1 MTTLDTPV
9 QELGVNLDTPVSES
23 QPLSSSTER
32 LETFKAIK
40 SAYLDH
46 YNTGKPLL
54 QAYQENKGAFD
65 KDGELSQLSQDKLEV
80 DTQSAIQSYE
90 QILEEDPELFREA
103 VEAEALELGPAREQI
118 AKDPTAQFV
127 DSISGIDTTEE
138 TKEAV
143 TNFVKLYELLE
154 EATGDISTFDTV
166 LDFGANLIPLVATGR
181 EANTF
186 GQVLNNEDLLRDIIF
201 NFKSQSFEEQ
211 QAQFPGLIEEL
222 IGGLGPA
229 RGVDVLTKFIDPAT
243 GDELGDFSNWW
254 KVIDAIDIGS
264 IGATAALKVAKFRQA
279 FNLPKVLEKAENPEA
294 AGDVVAAS
302 LASEEIADASN
313 ISQESAFGDAVAF
326 DTSTIDPAYT
336 GGISDDV
343 IRSRDEFF
351 GTADRTVE
359 DIMRGNGYLR
369 EGILNTVERATK
381 EKLVEDN
388 LLSKMRHENV
398 RVTGRTEN
406 TTTFSY
412 QAKDEEGNLFDDSF
426 TLDLTLDDVGQ
437 WNQSEVGVLSS
448 MLASPT
454 VFAKGDTLLDV
465 QTAQRLD
472 SQTAKAFRQLTD
484 LQAAATAPL
493 GNLLRPKNR
502 KRLAEIEVAL
512 KDGDEY
518 VNDNGS
524 RGTVFDVDTLRGT
537 YQLDPQQIET
547 YYRTNRLYNNL
558 WRLRNNTKREEM
570 IALKFK
576 QVNLLDEEYSFGKPH
591 LSEGDALQAI
601 NRGSSTQGFD
611 IQTDEIVELTPEYV
625 ANQYASG
632 KVLVKLQES
641 YSVGA
646 GRGKFTNVFVEAES
660 ISELPSVVLN
670 RKAGYVPRISQNGD
684 WFVKE
689 FGEDIVDGQ
698 SVESIIKTHRYFDN
712 KKDAETF
719 REQLITTAMKTTEEG
734 GEGLTRKQAE
744 KKFRNLEDREQ
755 EIISTATGQFS
766 HGSGGIYT
774 GARAEDEI
782 LFGLSGESGLRVGP
796 YEALV
801 RNIANISRM
810 VPINQ
815 WRLGLEQ
822 RWINTARALTGE
834 DISKFG
840 ELPSTIESTRSGE
853 FLNTMAKQIRDWQGF
868 PSKEEQVFNSITQRL
883 HEWALNGNREKI
895 SKVTGWMRDKDP
907 VAASR
912 AAAFHALLGWF
923 NPAQLWVQAQGM
935 SVAVSINMG
944 KNLAKTLKQTSA
956 MAFLGSAPNP
966 SPARFKFAAKANGME
981 VEELENLYNLWIKTG
996 LEDSILQTADHAA
1009 AIRGHG
1015 VAMQAISNMANKH
1028 GLMFYRPGELLTRR
1042 MAFTTALD
1050 EWQTATGKLTPSN
1063 DELKGVLDRTNN
1075 LMLNLG
1081 KANRASFQKGIAS
1094 IPTQFL
1100 QVSTKS
1106 LESLFGANTNFTRAE
1121 RGRILA
1127 GQIALYGAAGV
1138 PLAGLGVNYMREFL
1152 GVTQEEIDNN
1162 PVLVKTIND
1171 GFWGFTTLGIFGVD
1185 AEVSSRGSLIR
1196 GVTDFVDNWLYSES
1210 TIGEKLLG
1218 AFGSVNQRF
1227 WDTLVSDLKPIMFAP
1242 YQMDVIDVAKLPVMP
1257 FLESVST
1264 WRNAEKAVFMQ
1275 QIDAIL
1281 DQAGNTT
1288 VGREFEI
1295 KESIMAAIGFQLSD
1309 EAKIYD
1315 LNDMSQ
1321 NVLDA
1326 NKKVVDIIIDRMNED
1341 IWRAETGL
1349 FNAERSRETEQF
1361 YAVMYGS
1368 LSYDRQQDVR
1378 EAVRRRIES
1387 DSKLTKAIRRYREK
1401 VTGNTATAIKDIQAA
1416 VLGANLQSLNNAEE
1430 EE

>member
-9 QELGVNLDTPVSES
+9 QELEVNLDTPVSET

-46 YNTGKPLL
+46 YNTGKPLI
-54 QAYQENKGAFD
+54 QAYQESKAAFD

-80 DTQSAIQSYE
+80 DKESAIQSYE
-90 QILEEDPELFREA
+90 QILQEDPELFTEA
-103 VEAEALELGPAREQI
+103 VEAEALDLGPAREEM

-127 DSISGIDTTEE
+127 DSISGIDTDDT
-138 TKEAV
+138 TKSAV
-143 TNFVKLYELLE
+143 ANYVKLYEMLE
-154 EATGDISTFDTV
+154 AATGDISTGDFL
-166 LDFGANLIPLVATGR
+166 LDFGSSLIPLVSTGR
-181 EANTF
+181 EASTL
-186 GQVLNNEDLLRDIIF
+186 GQVFNNEDLLRDVIF
-201 NFKSQSFEEQ
+201 NFKSQPFEEQ
-211 QAQFPGLIEEL
+211 QAQFPQLIEEL
-222 IGGLGPA
+222 VGGLGPI
-229 RGVDVLTKFIDPAT
+229 RGIDALTKFIDPNT

-254 KVIDAIDIGS
+254 KVIDAVDIASLGS
-264 IGATAALKVAKFRQA
+264 AAAFKISKFKQA
-279 FNLPKVLEKAENPEA
+279 FNLPKVLDQAENPEA

-302 LASEEIADASN
+302 LASEEIADAAN
-313 ISQESAFGDAVAF
+313 ITQESAFGDAIAF

-336 GGISDDV
+336 GGISDEV

-351 GTADRTVE
+351 GVADRTVE

-369 EGILNTVERATK
+369 EGILNSVERATK
-381 EKLVEDN
+381 ESLIAEQF
-388 LLSKMRHENV
+388 SKARHENI

-412 QAKDEEGNLFDDSF
+412 QAKDDEGNLFDETY

-448 MLASPT
+448 FLASPT

-465 QTAQRLD
+465 KAAERLD

-484 LQAAATAPL
+484 LQNAATAPL

-502 KRLAEIEVAL
+502 KRLAEIEQAL
-512 KDGDEY
+512 KDGDEFA
-518 VNDNGS
+518 NDNGS

-537 YQLDPQQIET
+537 YNLDPQQIET

-591 LSEGDALQAI
+591 VSEGDAVQAV
-601 NRGSSTQGFD
+601 NRSSSNLGFD
-611 IQTDEIVELTPEYV
+611 VQTDEVVELTKEYIEE
-625 ANQYASG
+625 QYALG
-632 KVLVKLQES
+632 KVLVKLPES
-641 YSVGA
+641 YNAGG
-646 GRGKFTNVFVEAES
+646 GRGKFTNVFVEGDS
-660 ISELPSVVLN
+660 INELPSVVLN
-670 RKAGYVPRISQNGD
+670 RKKGYVPRISQNGD

-698 SVESIIKTHRYFDN
+698 SVESVIKTHRYFDN

-719 REQLITTAMKTTEEG
+719 REQLITTAMKSKEEG
-734 GEGLTRKQAE
+734 GEGLTRIQAE

-774 GARAEDEI
+774 GARAQDEI
-782 LFGLSGESGLRVGP
+782 LFGLSGDSGLRVGP

-895 SKVTGWMRDKDP
+895 AKVTGWMRDKDP

-944 KNLAKTLKQTSA
+944 KNLTKTLKQTSA

-966 SPARFKFAAKANGME
+966 SPARIKLAAKAHGMTA
-981 VEELENLYNLWIKTG
+981 EELENLHTLWTKTG

-1015 VAMQAISNMANKH
+1015 IAMQAISNTANKH

-1050 EWQTATGKLTPSN
+1050 EWQTTTGKLTPTN
-1063 DELKGVLDRTNN
+1063 DELKTVLDRTNN

-1106 LESLFGANTNFTRAE
+1106 IESLVGANTNFTRAE

-1138 PLAGLGVNYMREFL
+1138 PLAGLGINYMKEFL

-1162 PVLVKTIND
+1162 PLLVKAIND

-1185 AEVSSRGSLIR
+1185 AEVASRGSLIR
-1196 GVTDFVDNWLYSES
+1196 GVTDFVDNWVYSES
-1210 TIGEKLLG
+1210 TIGDKLLG
-1218 AFGSVNQRF
+1218 AFGSVNNRF
-1227 WDTLVSDLKPIMFAP
+1227 WDTLVDDLRPIMFSP
-1242 YQMDVIDVAKLPVMP
+1242 HQMDAIDIAKLPLMP

-1281 DQAGNTT
+1281 DQNGNPT

-1326 NKKVVDIIIDRMNED
+1326 NKRVVDMLIDRMNED
-1341 IWRAETGL
+1341 IWRKEAGL
-1349 FNAERSRETEQF
+1349 FSEERAKETSQF
-1361 YAVMYGS
+1361 YAVVYGS
-1368 LSYDRQQDVR
+1368 LGYDRQQDVR
-1378 EAVRRRIES
+1378 EAVRRRVEG
-1387 DSKLTKAIRRYREK
+1387 DSKLAKAIRKYRDK
-1401 VTGNTATAIKDIQAA
+1401 VIGNTATALNDMKAA
-1416 VLGANLQSLNNAEE
+1416 VLGTNLQTLNNAEE